1 MSKSPHVRVRR
12 TYVAGIWRQSAREE
26 AELAGA
32 DYTAKQRGL
41 NLRIKGRPGK
51 TTISTDIAQ
60 ELDSLNRRP
69 IDDPRK
75 RFGSKKRR
83 LEQGAPL
90 LGSPWR
96 ANSRGAGAYLEAAK
110 RGRRDVAGDGELQPG
125 RPDGGRRTWGRA
137 AELTLGRELHVL
149 RVRARWVL
157 CRAWEGVREGRE
169 GGAREFC
176 PVAFAGKFARTWW
189 GGPSLVG

>member
-1 MSKSPHVRVRR
+1 MVQPHRKIGKG
-12 TYVAGIWRQSAREE
+12 TEE
-26 AELAGA
+26 
-32 DYTAKQRGL
+32 YAKCML
-41 NLRIKGRPGK
+41 
-51 TTISTDIAQ
+51 SH
-60 ELDSLNRRP
+60 
-69 IDDPRK
+69 
-75 RFGSKKRR
+75 
-83 LEQGAPL
+83 
-90 LGSPWR
+90 
-96 ANSRGAGAYLEAAK
+96 YM
-110 RGRRDVAGDGELQPG
+110 DVAGDGELQPG